1 MLRVSRLTD
10 YATLVMSCLAAQPDA
25 VSSAAQLAEAARLEV
40 PTVSK
45 LLKLLGHAGLVESFR
60 GASGGYRLARAP
72 AAISVAEVV
81 EAVEGPIGM
90 TDCGSG
96 SCEREPYCGV
106 RVNWQRINTAIT
118 DALRSV
124 SIAEMAAPRA
134 PEMVRIPVAA
144 VRRAGA
150 RP

>member
-10 YATLVMSCLAAQPDA
+10 YATLVMSCLAAQPDT
-25 VSSAAQLAEAARLEV
+25 VSSAAQVAEMARLEA
-40 PTVSK
+40 PTASK

-60 GASGGYRLARAP
+60 GASGGYRLARP
-72 AAISVAEVV
+72 PESISVAEVV

-90 TDCGSG
+90 TDCGNG
-96 SCEREPYCGV
+96 SCDREPYCGV
-106 RVNWQRINTAIT
+106 RVNWQRINSAIT

-124 SIAEMAAPRA
+124 SIAEMAGSRT
-134 PEMVRIPVAA
+134 PEVARIPIAA